1 MQPGDQLLSVDGK
14 SLIDVPQEV
23 AAKLMT
29 QTDNIVTLEVA
40 KQAAHFHGLAA
51 FLSDSP
57 TPHIQR
63 AVKMMP
69 LPPLQQQLHYRLA
82 TMTPNHTLPSA
93 NSLKVYQHPGL
104 MDDSAMLRM
113 SQMSNLSASNQSF
126 SQNSLKKSACPPA
139 VSYRYGRS
147 GYPGYPPQEPPTAQP
162 IMNENNNLD
171 KKEPISKPQMVSK
184 AFR

>member
-1 MQPGDQLLSVDGK
+1 M
-14 SLIDVPQEV
+14 

-51 FLSDSP
+51 FLADSP
-57 TPHIQR
+57 SPHIQR

-69 LPPLQQQLHYRLA
+69 PPPQQHIQYRIA
-82 TMTPNHTLPSA
+82 NMTPNHTLPSA
-93 NSLKVYQHPGL
+93 NSLKMYQGPGL
-104 MDDSAMLRM
+104 VDDAAILRM
-113 SQMSNLSASNQSF
+113 SSISASNQSF

-147 GYPGYPPQEPPTAQP
+147 GYPGYPPQEPQP
-162 IMNENNNLD
+162 VMPVNENNNLD
-171 KKEPISKPQMVSK
+171 KKEPNSKPQTVSK
-184 AFR
+184 IF